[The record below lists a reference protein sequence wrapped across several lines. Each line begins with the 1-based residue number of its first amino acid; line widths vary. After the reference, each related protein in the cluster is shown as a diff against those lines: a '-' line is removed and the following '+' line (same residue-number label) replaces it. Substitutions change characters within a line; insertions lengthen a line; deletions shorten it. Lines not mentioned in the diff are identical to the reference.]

1 MEHLFLASS
10 LGAILALILGFLWH
24 QTNPV
29 ANTVEKTE
37 PPPCS
42 HSKKTSRIFRTREG
56 HALLALSLCP
66 ACRLVLPPYTQ
77 TVRRFTPE
85 ELREIRAS
93 LAAEGYDASA
103 LPNPD
108 T

>member
-1 MEHLFLASS
+1 MEHPLLLSS
-10 LGAILALILGFLWH
+10 LGVMLALILGFLWH
-24 QTNPV
+24 QTKP
-29 ANTVEKTE
+29 ATNTAEATE

-42 HSKKTSRIFRTREG
+42 HSKKTNRIFRTREG

-85 ELREIRAS
+85 ELHEIRAS